1 MKTTVRSTVTVTC
14 SSRQWEEIRG
24 GPLSSIT
31 QKSIQVDGHGAAVAT
46 DLLQSLDD
54 ITNNNSS
61 VAAAARRRES
71 SRESNRKKKE
81 EEEEEIRLK
90 EMLRLSITIVVSYTK
105 SSSSHLYRLCRL
117 PPPPFF
123 IVVSSQ

>member
-1 MKTTVRSTVTVTC
+1 M
-14 SSRQWEEIRG
+14 
-24 GPLSSIT
+24 SSIT

-61 VAAAARRRES
+61 VAAAAAARRRES

-105 SSSSHLYRLCRL
+105 SSSSHLYRLCRF
-117 PPPPFF
+117 PPFF
-123 IVVSSQ
+123 YCSQ

>member
-1 MKTTVRSTVTVTC
+1 M
-14 SSRQWEEIRG
+14 
-24 GPLSSIT
+24 SSIT

-54 ITNNNSS
+54 TNNNST
-61 VAAAARRRES
+61 AAAGAARRRES
-71 SRESNRKKKE
+71 SRESNRKKKKKKKKEE

-90 EMLRLSITIVVSYTK
+90 EMLRLSITIVVLYTK
-105 SSSSHLYRLCRL
+105 SSSFHLYHLV
-117 PPPPFF
+117 PFFF

>member
-1 MKTTVRSTVTVTC
+1 MRSTVTVTC
-14 SSRQWEEIRG
+14 SSRQWEERRG

-61 VAAAARRRES
+61 VAAAAAAARRRG
-71 SRESNRKKKE
+71 E
-81 EEEEEIRLK
+81 EEGGGGGGGN
-90 EMLRLSITIVVSYTK
+90 
-105 SSSSHLYRLCRL
+105 
-117 PPPPFF
+117 
-123 IVVSSQ
+123 

>member
-1 MKTTVRSTVTVTC
+1 
-14 SSRQWEEIRG
+14 
-24 GPLSSIT
+24 LSSIT

-54 ITNNNSS
+54 TNNNST
-61 VAAAARRRES
+61 AAAGAARRRES
-71 SRESNRKKKE
+71 SRESNRKKKKKKKKKKK

-90 EMLRLSITIVVSYTK
+90 EMLRLSITIVVLYTK
-105 SSSSHLYRLCRL
+105 SSSFHLYHLV
-117 PPPPFF
+117 PFFF